1 VNLLV
6 TLSSIYDIFVCI
18 LYTCCLTTPA
28 DSVAHYHGLALA
40 DANELNGQLLR
51 PNPNL
56 TAPLPPVLSVNSDPD
71 GDEVCHRSSNVNS
84 SDSRGTQNEN
94 NPVAGL
100 LGHRGTL
107 SFQPGQ
113 SVAALPVV
121 VGSDQP
127 SLAAPF
133 VLQGYP
139 HKGGNGGGANR
150 STRSRLNAA
159 AAGLALTS
167 AEATTRERGEGA
179 QLKNRKNS
187 NSGSGST
194 ALGAPMPAQD
204 YLQLRF
210 FHARKPRHGG
220 AASLIEGLNT
230 AVITAALPL
239 APTALRPLKK
249 RFSSS
254 NNTTTTVAGVGDIAG
269 GRSRLNMAAMPSMS
283 RPKHGLTAAGKVKGA
298 DKDLKGTSQLPGSE
312 SEAESDY
319 GADSEYQAA
328 VKRAQEENAEDE
340 MEALQ
345 TEAAA
350 LREDARSLEEELWHG
365 NSELHEVFSLVL

>member
-1 VNLLV
+1 M
-6 TLSSIYDIFVCI
+6 
-18 LYTCCLTTPA
+18 
-28 DSVAHYHGLALA
+28 
-40 DANELNGQLLR
+40 
-51 PNPNL
+51 
-56 TAPLPPVLSVNSDPD
+56 
-71 GDEVCHRSSNVNS
+71 NS
-84 SDSRGTQNEN
+84 SDSRGTQNES

-113 SVAALPVV
+113 SIAALPVV

-220 AASLIEGLNT
+220 AASLIEGLH
-230 AVITAALPL
+230 
-239 APTALRPLKK
+239 
-249 RFSSS
+249 
-254 NNTTTTVAGVGDIAG
+254 
-269 GRSRLNMAAMPSMS
+269 SRDHCCTP
-283 RPKHGLTAAGKVKGA
+283 
-298 DKDLKGTSQLPGSE
+298 PGSNC
-312 SEAESDY
+312 AET
-319 GADSEYQAA
+319 
-328 VKRAQEENAEDE
+328 
-340 MEALQ
+340 
-345 TEAAA
+345 TEK
-350 LREDARSLEEELWHG
+350 
-365 NSELHEVFSLVL
+365 EVFKLQ